1 MSAYQGSCR
10 HLTRGKHVADFDLFV
25 IGGGSGGVA
34 CARRSASYGARVG
47 LCEDSRLGGTCVI
60 RGCVPKKLMRY
71 GALFSEHFKAA
82 RGYGWDL
89 GEVKHDWPSFID
101 ARNKEISR
109 LNGIYR
115 NMLEKA
121 GVQVIE
127 GRGRVTGPNTVEVDG
142 KSFTAERI
150 LVAVG
155 ARPSLLDVPGIEHV
169 ITSNEA
175 LEGMTKQPKRLA
187 VMGAGY
193 IGVELASIFHGLG
206 VETSIFFRKPLP
218 LAGFDQDM
226 REALVE
232 QYKVLGLDVRSGTT
246 IDAIEPSGD
255 GLKLQTSAGEIQFD
269 TVLFATGRQ
278 PIPNTEHLGLKELGV
293 AMDRTGAIHVD
304 RSYKSNLPSIYS
316 VGDCSDHAGAG
327 LNSGAHDLT
336 PVAIAEGRAIAE
348 ALFNDNPH
356 EVRYDTIPTAVFSLP
371 EAGTVGLSE
380 EQARAQGYDLKIFKT
395 SFRPMLHTLTDE
407 PVKIMMKLVV
417 DSASDRVLG
426 AHMVGDEAGE
436 IIQGLAVALTAG
448 ATKAEFDATV
458 GLHPSAAEEF
468 VTMYQVSA

>member
-1 MSAYQGSCR
+1 M
-10 HLTRGKHVADFDLFV
+10 ADFDLFV

-82 RGYGWDL
+82 RGYGW
-89 GEVKHDWPSFID
+89 EVGDPGLDWNHLIN
-101 ARNKEISR
+101 AREQEIAR

-121 GVQVIE
+121 GVQIVE
-127 GRGRVTGPNTVEVDG
+127 GRGRLTGPNSVEVDG
-142 KSFTAERI
+142 RTYTADRI

-155 ARPSLLDVPGIEHV
+155 ARPNLIDVPGIEHV

-175 LEGMTKQPKRLA
+175 LEGMTRQPKRLA

-193 IGVELASIFHGLG
+193 IGVELASIFNGLG
-206 VETSIFFRKPLP
+206 VETSLFFRKPLP
-218 LAGFDQDM
+218 LAGFDQDI

-232 QYKVLGLDVRSGTT
+232 QYKVRGLDVRAGTT
-246 IDAIEPSGD
+246 IELIESRGD
-255 GLKLQTSAGEIQFD
+255 DFRLQTSAGDMHFD
-269 TVLFATGRQ
+269 TVLYATGRH
-278 PIPNTEHLGLKELGV
+278 PIPNTREIGLLELGV
-293 AMDRTGAIHVD
+293 AMDETGAVHVNS
-304 RSYKSNLPSIYS
+304 SYQSSIESIYS

-327 LNSGAHDLT
+327 LNSGTHDLT

-356 EVRYDTIPTAVFSLP
+356 DVRYDTIPTAIFGLP
-371 EAGTVGLSE
+371 EAGTVGLTE
-380 EQARAQGYDLKIFKT
+380 EQARAAGHEVTIFKT

-417 DSASDRVLG
+417 DAASDRVLG
-426 AHMVGDEAGE
+426 AHMVGDDAGE
-436 IIQGLAVALTAG
+436 IMQGLAVAMTSG
-448 ATKAEFDATV
+448 ATKADFDATV

-468 VTMYQVSA
+468 VTMYQAST

>member
-1 MSAYQGSCR
+1 M
-10 HLTRGKHVADFDLFV
+10 ADFDLFV

-34 CARRSASYGARVG
+34 CARRSASHGARVA

-71 GALFSEHFKAA
+71 GAFFSEQFKAA
-82 RGYGWDL
+82 RSYGWRFGDPTL
-89 GEVKHDWPSFID
+89 DWRHLIE
-101 ARNKEISR
+101 ARNDEIAR

-121 GVQVIE
+121 GVQIVE
-127 GRGRVTGPNTVEVDG
+127 GRGRVTGANSVEVG
-142 KSFTAERI
+142 EKSYTAERI
-150 LVAVG
+150 LIAVG

-175 LEGMTKQPKRLA
+175 LEGMTEQPKRLA

-218 LAGFDQDM
+218 LSGFDQDL
-226 REALVE
+226 REMLMD
-232 QYKVLGLDVRSGTT
+232 QYKVRGLDVRAGTT
-246 IDAIEPSGD
+246 IEAIEPQGD
-255 GLKLQTSAGEIQFD
+255 GLRLRTSAGDMSFD
-269 TVLFATGRQ
+269 TVLYATGRH
-278 PIPNTEHLGLKELGV
+278 PIPNTGDLGLEELGV
-293 AMDRTGAIHVD
+293 AMDKSGAVHVD
-304 RSYKSNLPSIYS
+304 GSYRSSVPSIYS
-316 VGDCSDHAGAG
+316 VGDCSDHAGVG
-327 LNSGAHDLT
+327 LDSGAHDLT

-348 ALFNDNPH
+348 AAFNDNPH

-371 EAGTVGLSE
+371 EAGSVGLSE
-380 EQARAQGYDLKIFKT
+380 AQAREAGHAVRIFKT

-407 PVKIMMKLVV
+407 PARIMMKLVV
-417 DSASDRVLG
+417 DAETDRVLG
-426 AHMVGDEAGE
+426 AHMVGDDAGE
-436 IIQGLAVALTAG
+436 IMQGLAVAMTAG
-448 ATKAEFDATV
+448 ATKADFDATV

-468 VTMYQVSA
+468 VTMYQASA

>member
-1 MSAYQGSCR
+1 
-10 HLTRGKHVADFDLFV
+10 VADFDLFV

-71 GALFSEHFKAA
+71 GAYFSEHFKAA
-82 RGYGWDL
+82 SGYGWAVGDPEL
-89 GEVKHDWPSFID
+89 NWTHLIE
-101 ARNKEISR
+101 ARNKEIAR
-109 LNGIYR
+109 LNDIYR

-121 GVQVIE
+121 GVQIVE
-127 GRGRVTGPNTVEVDG
+127 GRGRVTGPNSVEVDG
-142 KSFTAERI
+142 KSYTADRI

-155 ARPSLLDVPGIEHV
+155 ARPSLIQVPGIEHV

-218 LAGFDQDM
+218 LAGFDQDV

-232 QYKVLGLDVRSGTT
+232 EYKARGLDVRSGTT
-246 IDAIEPSGD
+246 IEAIEPDGD
-255 GLKLQTSAGEIQFD
+255 ELKLKTSAGDMRFD
-269 TVLFATGRQ
+269 TVLYATGRNA
-278 PIPNTEHLGLKELGV
+278 IPNTKDLGLTELGV
-293 AMDRTGAIHVD
+293 QMDRTGAIHVNQ
-304 RSYKSNLPSIYS
+304 SYQSEVPSIYA
-316 VGDCSDHAGAG
+316 VGDCSDHAGNG

-336 PVAIAEGRAIAE
+336 PVAIAEGRLIAE
-348 ALFNDNPH
+348 TLFNNNPH

-380 EQARAQGYDLKIFKT
+380 EQAREKGHDVTIYKT

-417 DSASDRVLG
+417 DAVTDRVLG

-436 IIQGLAVALTAG
+436 IMQGLAVAMTAG
-448 ATKAEFDATV
+448 ATKADFDATV

-468 VTMYQVSA
+468 VTMYQASA